1 MNDYALKVCSE
12 EIKMKKVF
20 RQPIL
25 FIISARFF
33 LLLMIGGMLFAMGG
47 TCLFVLPHDPVFAI
61 CALIVM
67 TAMLIMFLF
76 VVNPYLW
83 PIAWGKI
90 IVTPTH
96 VIWRC
101 LFYKSVKIAF
111 ADVKI
116 ITTRTFLENYA
127 RNVKVEPEFLFIT
140 DGQPVPYKRI
150 DKVKTRPGFIKFF
163 YDAELE
169 KYVRKAFKEAQAAS
183 NNANRG

>member
-1 MNDYALKVCSE
+1 
-12 EIKMKKVF
+12 
-20 RQPIL
+20 
-25 FIISARFF
+25 
-33 LLLMIGGMLFAMGG
+33 MIGGMLFAMGG

-101 LFYKSVKIAF
+101 LFYKSVKIAWT
-111 ADVKI
+111 DVKLI
-116 ITTRTFLENYA
+116 YTRTFLENV
-127 RNVKVEPEFLFIT
+127 VKGAEPEFLFIT

-169 KYVRKAFKEAQAAS
+169 KCVRKAFKEAQKVQ
-183 NNANRG
+183 